1 MAVQVVSQPESAE
14 VRYKGKTIGEA
25 PTNIAI
31 NTYEDLQAIV
41 AVKGDLEVAEKR
53 LRILAPDKAQ
63 LIFKF
68 GKGEQS
74 PIARVLGVQNVLIF
88 DYSEKVAFDV
98 DKFDLKPEALP
109 ILNTQ
114 ADILNVYFPK
124 AKVFVCGYTD
134 ATGTDEHNL
143 RLSLKRAQ
151 AVADY
156 LVARQVD
163 KGRLEIRGFG
173 KDYPVESN
181 ATPAGRLLNR
191 RTEVVLPQ

>member
-1 MAVQVVSQPESAE
+1 VAKRTAL
-14 VRYKGKTIGEA
+14 
-25 PTNIAI
+25 
-31 NTYEDLQAIV
+31 YE
-41 AVKGDLEVAEKR
+41 
-53 LRILAPDKAQ
+53 KAQ

-124 AKVFVCGYTD
+124 ARVFVCGYTD

-181 ATPAGRLLNR
+181 ATPAGRLINR
-191 RTEVVLPQ
+191 RTEAGHNNSPVQAPSLKRFIRSRMSSGARRGRPSESAKTWRVDPADRTSSSRKIS